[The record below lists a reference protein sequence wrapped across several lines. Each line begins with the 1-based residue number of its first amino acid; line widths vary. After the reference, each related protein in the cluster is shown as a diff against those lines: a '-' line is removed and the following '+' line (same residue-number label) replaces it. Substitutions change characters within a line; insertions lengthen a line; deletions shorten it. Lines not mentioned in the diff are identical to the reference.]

1 MTAPSGN
8 ADAVDRTSIAIMF
21 QIASSVCSIKMSGK
35 QFRAMQRVQKQS
47 LLLTWTSQMAV
58 VASKLAVAR

>member
-1 MTAPSGN
+1 MTAPSGK
-8 ADAVDRTSIAIMF
+8 ADAVDGTSAIMF
-21 QIASSVCSIKMSGK
+21 QIASTVCSIKLSIK
-35 QFRAMQRVQKQS
+35 QFKAMQHVEKQS